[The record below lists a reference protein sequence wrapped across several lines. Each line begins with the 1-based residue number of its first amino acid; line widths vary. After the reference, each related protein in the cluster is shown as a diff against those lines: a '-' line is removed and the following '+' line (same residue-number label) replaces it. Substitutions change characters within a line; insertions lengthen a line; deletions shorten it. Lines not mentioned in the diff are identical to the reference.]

1 MANIGKVLKDEIARL
16 AAKEARKETSL
27 LKKQSAQYRRDI
39 ADLKRTVADQQR
51 KLTYFEKQEKKRV
64 SNGHVAPPPKGT
76 RFRAD
81 GLKSHRE
88 RLGISAA
95 DYANLVGCSALSI
108 YNWESGKTRPSAE
121 QLAKLVEV
129 RKLGVREAN
138 QRLEML
144 NEA

>member
-1 MANIGKVLKDEIARL
+1 MANIGKLLKDEIARL
-16 AAKEARKETSL
+16 GRKEARSETSL

-39 ADLKRTVADQQR
+39 AVLKRQVADLSR
-51 KLTYFEKQEKKRV
+51 KVTYFQKQEKKRV
-64 SNGHVAPPPKGT
+64 HEGPAAAPKGA

-88 RLGISAA
+88 RLGLSAA
-95 DYANLVGCSALSI
+95 DYAKLVGCSALSI
-108 YNWESGKTRPSAE
+108 YHWESGKSKPRDE

-129 RKLGVREAN
+129 RRLGVREAH

-144 NEA
+144 EGE

>member
-16 AAKEARKETSL
+16 ARKESRGETSL

-39 ADLKRTVADQQR
+39 ADLKRQVTDLQR
-51 KLTYFEKQEKKRV
+51 KVTYFEKQEKKRI
-64 SNGHVAPPPKGT
+64 SNGSVAAPPSGA

-88 RLGISAA
+88 RLGLSAA
-95 DYANLVGCSALSI
+95 DYARLVDCSPLSI
-108 YNWESGKTRPSAE
+108 YNWESGKTRPSEA

-138 QRLEML
+138 RRLEML
-144 NEA
+144 EEA